1 MIEDVA
7 STSILVTIAVSED
20 QEAIEIPE
28 AMVIEKKLLEL
39 LSLLESHAGDATP
52 EIPVVPRSLT
62 LVPPPP
68 TQTELVDK
76 KRKWDKKGGKG
87 SAKEREIQEE
97 TPPKQAKVA
106 KVTRSQQRRG
116 GETSKMVLE
125 HRPHVYN
132 WNTLILDG
140 APFPADSSIRI
151 FYCGRAGYVA
161 NLVEQALLLPWDMA
175 KLRNFKKHKML
186 LSLKRDL
193 ALVCSPSSF
202 IHL

>member
-1 MIEDVA
+1 MVPIPLPKKQENCRFFFVPYIKEGMG
-7 STSILVTIAVSED
+7 ILTPFFFLRT
-20 QEAIEIPE
+20 EIY
-28 AMVIEKKLLEL
+28 
-39 LSLLESHAGDATP
+39 SLLQITR
-52 EIPVVPRSLT
+52 PRSPSSLT

-87 SAKEREIQEE
+87 SAKEGEIQEE

-132 WNTLILDG
+132 WNTPYIGWSPISCRFINPHFLLWK
-140 APFPADSSIRI
+140 
-151 FYCGRAGYVA
+151 GR
-161 NLVEQALLLPWDMA
+161 
-175 KLRNFKKHKML
+175 LRSQL
-186 LSLKRDL
+186 G
-193 ALVCSPSSF
+193 
-202 IHL
+202 

>member
-7 STSILVTIAVSED
+7 STSISVTIAISED

-87 SAKEREIQEE
+87 SAKEGEIQEE

-132 WNTLILDG
+132 WNTPCIGWSPISCRFINPHFLLWK
-140 APFPADSSIRI
+140 
-151 FYCGRAGYVA
+151 GR
-161 NLVEQALLLPWDMA
+161 L
-175 KLRNFKKHKML
+175 
-186 LSLKRDL
+186 
-193 ALVCSPSSF
+193 CSQ
-202 IHL
+202 LG